1 MVYIYTL
8 SKLYFVIF
16 RLNECIL
23 QFKRLSNNMN
33 AVFDITN
40 SIFKTLIDYSFWRDD
55 FDKLFLCD
63 RFRGSEIIV

>member
-33 AVFDITN
+33 AVFDIPAQIQ
-40 SIFKTLIDYSFWRDD
+40 SLKPS
-55 FDKLFLCD
+55 
-63 RFRGSEIIV
+63 